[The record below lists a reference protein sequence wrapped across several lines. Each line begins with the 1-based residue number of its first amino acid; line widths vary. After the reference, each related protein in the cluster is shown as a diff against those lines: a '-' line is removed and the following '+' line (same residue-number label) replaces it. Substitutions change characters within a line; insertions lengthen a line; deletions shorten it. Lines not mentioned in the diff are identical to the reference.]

1 VPLKPSF
8 LAEEPRLPLPFWP
21 RRPGGRLPRLVL
33 LVEPAV
39 DEGPDQ
45 GAGRN
50 AASEALAPQARV
62 DSFFEAHRQRL
73 SQGSHLRPQPYTS
86 RPPPATDRSSLTRYP
101 ADGDGLR
108 PSWLRAIRGAAHE
121 NLGVVWSG
129 SGVLRKPGPCRNL
142 RGALGSASCKR
153 APDGH
158 LIKVAR
164 HTELTLG
171 ISRKRYTR
179 QELLQ

>member
-1 VPLKPSF
+1 VRLEDARRVDLERGRRESTDEQGTPATLKPSF

-50 AASEALAPQARV
+50 TASEALAPQARV

-86 RPPPATDRSSLTRYP
+86 RPPPATDRSGQTRYP
-101 ADGDGLR
+101 DGDGLR
-108 PSWLRAIRGAAHE
+108 PSWLRARRGAADE

-129 SGVLRKPGPCRNL
+129 RGVLRKPGPSRNL
-142 RGALGSASCKR
+142 RGARVSLLRSRSALC
-153 APDGH
+153 
-158 LIKVAR
+158 L
-164 HTELTLG
+164 
-171 ISRKRYTR
+171 
-179 QELLQ
+179 